1 MSLWIA
7 RLLDSNGDLIG
18 SEACSEGRALSLV
31 SSSLS
36 LFASWLSR
44 GRPFV
49 PTIVNRLFLNS
60 EVLGLTA
67 MA

>member
-7 RLLDSNGDLIG
+7 RLLDSDEDLIG

-36 LFASWLSR
+36 LLPGCHEADH
-44 GRPFV
+44 
-49 PTIVNRLFLNS
+49 LFLS
-60 EVLGLTA
+60 LLTVSS
-67 MA
+67 